1 MPTTDSGAVDFL
13 HQIYTDLRLDE
24 GLLFAPAITPSDE
37 TVDHWQAIGDWLSLA
52 ARMGADRIFFVGDD
66 PVLVFSA
73 VSDEASEEEVI
84 RKYRQAWS
92 LARPQCLFLATAN
105 ELKVYDLS
113 QPPPQTTEEWRRLPL
128 QTLQRAADVAES
140 LREFQRNRVESG
152 SIFSDNRLGNVDRRA
167 DKQLISDVE
176 IIARRLRESN
186 LSPALAHGLIERV
199 ILIRY
204 LEDRNVITRDYLLD
218 IASSHPDWESIH
230 LGDAEPMIFG
240 ANSLFARCLRSKALT
255 YDIFQRLA
263 REFNGDLFLV
273 DDGEVD
279 QVTEG
284 HLDLIFR
291 MLTGDTNFFQD
302 RLFLWAYDFSVVP
315 ISLISSMYEHFYHA
329 TQSAEGAN
337 DNRGTHYTPPELVE
351 YVLSK
356 VLTPQILD
364 REPRILDPAC
374 GSGTF
379 LVEAF
384 RTIIRHETIRFGRLP
399 SPKKLREHLLTRVAG
414 VDLNREAIRLSAFS
428 LYLAYLNYQ
437 TPQDIR
443 QAGPLPRLIYHQEE
457 TVYAPLVVNDFFAP
471 TASELDETLFD
482 PDSASPSLPPGLP
495 WPSHAFDVVVGN
507 PPWTSPA
514 RGTADTAESWARKRE
529 RPFGDR
535 SPSQL
540 FLWRTLDLIKP
551 DGVAAMLVAAT
562 VIYNSKSNGFRRAW
576 LEEVA
581 VDEVV
586 NFTQVRRVFFAR
598 SVAPFCLIKY
608 RKLNG
613 EDESKHFVYL
623 TVRPSQPLRATRA
636 MAYGHVDR
644 RLVRQESVR
653 QRDYLWKVYAWG
665 NHHDDALMT
674 RLDQETQLRQVIATT
689 DFTGGYGYQ
698 LGYDRPSHIL
708 RSLPSLKTFEPW
720 GPIDPGWLEPS
731 PAGVKRQPD
740 ERLYTGMRLLIR
752 RGVKTGFGPYVRLED
767 SPLTYRHHIYGIP
780 LSGIPPW
787 QAKVLFGTILSSLG
801 RYRLF
806 MTSGAWG
813 VWHDSIVSRDL
824 LRLPVRL
831 GDQEDPDVLTI
842 CNLVDEIRAWT
853 PSTNLLHGSEEA
865 GPTYLLRELDHRIT
879 DLFELEPAEA
889 DLIED
894 WRRFSLEFDA
904 VGSAPVSSSTDWIG
918 SSQDRTNGTGTP
930 VLPEPI
936 SQYVQVFVERWNREL
951 GDTAEL
957 RWEIIGAASSQTIAA
972 VFRAVERSPQLDS
985 EAFDSGLAEL
995 EEWLATLSRL
1005 GENMPSDMGRS
1016 MATEGIVRVVGG
1028 DYFVIVKRNENRLWS
1043 ASAAREDF
1051 EATLLSAMRLEVQ

>member
-1 MPTTDSGAVDFL
+1 MPTTGSSAVDFL
-13 HQIYTDLRLDE
+13 HRIYADLRLNE
-24 GLLFAPAITPSDE
+24 GLLFAPAATPTDE
-37 TVDHWQAIGDWLSLA
+37 TIDHWQAIGDWLSLT
-52 ARMGADRIFFVGDD
+52 ARMGADRVFFVGDD

-73 VSDEASEEEVI
+73 VPDGASERDII
-84 RKYRQAWS
+84 RTYRQAWS
-92 LARPQCLFLATAN
+92 LARPQCLFLATAD

-113 QPPPQTTEEWRRLPL
+113 QPPPQTSEEWGRLPL
-128 QTLQRAADVAES
+128 QVLQRTADVAES
-140 LREFQRNRVESG
+140 LRQFQRNRVESG
-152 SIFSDNRLGNVDRRA
+152 TIFGQDRLGNIDRRA
-167 DKQLISDVE
+167 DKQLINDVD
-176 IIARRLRESN
+176 IVARRLRESN

-218 IASSHPDWESIH
+218 IARGHRDWVSLQ
-230 LGDAEPMIFG
+230 LGNEEPVIFG
-240 ANSLFARCLRSKALT
+240 ANSLFARCLRSKALM

-263 REFNGDLFLV
+263 YEFNGDLFLV
-273 DDGEVD
+273 DDSEIEE
-279 QVTEG
+279 VTEE

-291 MLTGDTNFFQD
+291 MLTGEAHAFQD
-302 RLFLWAYDFSVVP
+302 PLFFWAYDFSVVP

-329 TQSAEGAN
+329 TQTADGN
-337 DNRGTHYTPPELVE
+337 DDNKSTHYTPPELVE

-356 VLTPQILD
+356 VLTPQVLD

-384 RTIIRHETIRFGRLP
+384 RTIVRHETIKFGRLP
-399 SPKKLREHLLTRVAG
+399 SPKRLQEHLLTRVAG

-443 QAGPLPRLIYHQEE
+443 RSGPLPRLIYHQEQ

-482 PDSASPSLPPGLP
+482 AGSTPLPGLP
-495 WPSHAFDVVVGN
+495 WPSKAFDVVVGN

-514 RGTADTAESWARKRE
+514 RGTADTAESWAKKRGY
-529 RPFGDR
+529 PFGDR

-540 FLWRTLDLIKP
+540 FLWRTLDMLKP
-551 DGVAAMLVAAT
+551 HGVAAMLVAAT
-562 VIYNSKSNGFRRAW
+562 VIYNSKSNSFRKAW
-576 LEEVA
+576 LEEVDI
-581 VDEVV
+581 DEVV
-586 NFTQVRRVFFAR
+586 NFTQVRRVFFSK
-598 SVAPFCLIKY
+598 SVAPFCLINY
-608 RKLNG
+608 RKSS
-613 EDESKHFVYL
+613 EEERPRHFVYL
-623 TVRPSQPLRATRA
+623 AVRPSQPLRATRA

-665 NHHDDALMT
+665 SHHDEALMT
-674 RLDQETQLRQVIATT
+674 RLDQESQLRHVLAAT
-689 DFTGGYGYQ
+689 DFKGGYGYQ
-698 LGYDRPSHIL
+698 LGPDKPNSIL
-708 RSLPSLKTFEPW
+708 RRLPSLRTFEPW
-720 GPIDPGWLEPS
+720 GPVDPGWLEP
-731 PAGVKRQPD
+731 PPEGVKRQPD
-740 ERLYTGMRLLIR
+740 ERLYVGMRLLIR
-752 RGVKTGFGPYVRLED
+752 RGVKAGFGPYVRLED
-767 SPLTYRHHIYGIP
+767 SQLTYRHHIYGIP
-780 LSGIPPW
+780 LIGLAPW

-806 MTSGAWG
+806 MTSGSWA

-831 GDQEDPDVLTI
+831 GSQDDPVILAI
-842 CNLVDEIRAWT
+842 CNLVDEIRAWR
-853 PSTNLLHGSEEA
+853 PAELLEA
-865 GPTYLLRELDHRIT
+865 DEQAAPTQLLRQLDEYIT
-879 DLFELEPAEA
+879 GLFELEPAEV
-889 DLIED
+889 DLVED
-894 WRRFSLEFDA
+894 WRRFSLDFDS
-904 VGSAPVSSSTDWIG
+904 VGSAPVSGSTDWIG
-918 SSQDRTNGTGTP
+918 PGQVHANGVDTAS
-930 VLPEPI
+930 LPDPI
-936 SQYVQVFVERWNREL
+936 SKYVKVFVERWNREL

-957 RWEIIGAASSQTIAA
+957 RWEVIGTASSPTIAA
-972 VFRAVERSPQLDS
+972 VFRAAERSPQLDS
-985 EAFDSGLAEL
+985 AAFDSGLAEL
-995 EEWLATLSRL
+995 EEWLATLGRL
-1005 GENMPSDMGRS
+1005 GDNMPSDMGRS